1 MVSPNQHPS
10 GYPASKDPPSDDSE
24 SIPTVYDL
32 RLPSPVAASSPA
44 PNAAPSPFLP
54 ELSRQILDLCNDA
67 IIVTDPVGIV
77 QFCNRAAEALYGWPA
92 GSAVGRHINSLI
104 DKLPDELASQRAVDM
119 LRVGRWSGTVEQTT
133 ATGQQRWVRT
143 THQLLM
149 NPQTKTKGLLL
160 VNTDLTQQKRLEQ
173 QLVRTQRLESLGALA
188 SGIAHDLNNLLTP
201 IRLGVELVESL
212 DSLEEQAEMLRT
224 LRDSV
229 DRTID
234 MVRQILAF
242 ARGAETA
249 ELQTIS
255 LAPVVRELHRLLARV
270 LPKNIRL
277 STHIDEGLW
286 AIRGDATQ
294 LHQLLLNLC
303 INARDAM
310 PTGGTLA
317 LTVTNQPVRPKGIG
331 DDQPWPGP
339 CVCLAVTD
347 TGSGIPP
354 ENLDRIFDPYFTT
367 KPPGQGTGLGLA
379 SVREITAAHGG
390 LIEVRSELGHGTQ
403 FRIYLP
409 SVEPALTD
417 ARPTPPRVQGNQETI
432 LVVDD
437 ETVIRNL
444 IRVSLE
450 QAGYRV
456 LLAQDGAEA
465 IARLTPAR
473 EAVALAL
480 VDLMLPGMDGQAVIH
495 ALRRIK
501 PGLPVVIITGTDVTQ
516 TELAKSGDL
525 VLPKPF
531 TIQQLLAT
539 IADVLARREQPR

>member
-104 DKLPDELASQRAVDM
+104 DKLPDDLAAQRAVDM

-409 SVEPALTD
+409 SVAQATDD
-417 ARPTPPRVQGNQETI
+417 ARPTPPRIQGNQETI

>member
-104 DKLPDELASQRAVDM
+104 DKLPDDLAAQRAVDM

-143 THQLLM
+143 THQLLV
-149 NPQTKTKGLLL
+149 NPVTKAKGLLL
-160 VNTDLTQQKRLEQ
+160 VNTDLTRHKQLEQ

-303 INARDAM
+303 VNARDAM
-310 PTGGTLA
+310 PNGGTLA

-409 SVEPALTD
+409 SIAQATDD
-417 ARPTPPRVQGNQETI
+417 ARPTPPRIQGNQETI

-495 ALRRIK
+495 TLRRIK

-525 VLPKPF
+525 ILPKPF